1 MKKYLNEEN
10 YQKGKKGLKT
20 AGILVI
26 TLGIL
31 IGGFLIFNGISKNN
45 ENKKQQNQYEI
56 EKQEKLLILKQ
67 ELNQLEQEMEEME
80 SNLRT
85 SQNELQKI
93 FSQDNGFSDRYYEQ
107 KEIVEQLSSDISK
120 KNSEKIKKNSEIW
133 KLENNFGNHFTNK
146 NDGLFSILPGV
157 FVIIASLMIGG
168 SILLTAHQR
177 NILAWQV
184 QSVLPV
190 AEETI
195 ETVTP
200 TIKKVGEELSPLYG
214 NIAKEIT
221 KGIKEGLKDDNK

>member
-45 ENKKQQNQYEI
+45 ENKKQQDQYEI

-67 ELNQLEQEMEEME
+67 ELNNLEQEMEEME

-146 NDGLFSILPGV
+146 NDGLFSILPFIILNCCLISFTFSV
-157 FVIIASLMIGG
+157 FNVS
-168 SILLTAHQR
+168 
-177 NILAWQV
+177 
-184 QSVLPV
+184 
-190 AEETI
+190 
-195 ETVTP
+195 
-200 TIKKVGEELSPLYG
+200 
-214 NIAKEIT
+214 
-221 KGIKEGLKDDNK
+221 

>member
-10 YQKGKKGLKT
+10 YQKGKNGLKT

-31 IGGFLIFNGISKNN
+31 IGGLLIFNGISKNN
-45 ENKKQQNQYEI
+45 ENKKQQDQYEI

-67 ELNQLEQEMEEME
+67 ELNQLEQEMEQLE
-80 SNLRT
+80 SDLRT

-93 FSQDNGFSDRYYEQ
+93 FSQDKGYSDRYYEQ

-120 KNSEKIKKNSEIW
+120 KNSEKIEKNSEIW

-146 NDGLFSILPGV
+146 NEGLFSILPGV

>member
-45 ENKKQQNQYEI
+45 ENKKQQDQYEI

-67 ELNQLEQEMEEME
+67 ELNNLEQEMEEME

-157 FVIIASLMIGG
+157 FVIISSLMIGG

>member
-10 YQKGKKGLKT
+10 YQKGKNGLKI

-31 IGGFLIFNGISKNN
+31 IGGLLIFNGISKNN
-45 ENKKQQNQYEI
+45 ENKKQQDQYEI

-67 ELNQLEQEMEEME
+67 ELNQLEQEMEQLE

-93 FSQDNGFSDRYYEQ
+93 FSQDKGYSDRYYEQ

-120 KNSEKIKKNSEIW
+120 KNSEKIEKNSEIW
-133 KLENNFGNHFTNK
+133 KLENNFGNRFTNK

-157 FVIIASLMIGG
+157 FVIIAFLMIGG